1 MWQKWGHSNVWEGEN
16 LDRIFD
22 QMIDISCDGNKI
34 VTKGYLSGVGR
45 MPFLEYTVEYSF
57 YNDGSMKVSLG
68 GTVRENCM
76 WLPRLGFE
84 FKMPGDMKKFRYFAK
99 GPYENYCDMM
109 LHTTTNWYESDIDNE
124 FVNYSMPQE
133 HGNHTNGKVLEM
145 HNGLSF
151 TAADKF
157 EINVSRYDSA
167 ELTAAKHIDE
177 LKSDGCV
184 NVRIDYKDSGIG
196 SNSCGPLLL
205 EKYRLDEKEIHFEF
219 YVL

>member
-1 MWQKWGHSNVWEGEN
+1 MPKHVK
-16 LDRIFD
+16 DF
-22 QMIDISCDGNKI
+22 CYYGN
-34 VTKGYLSGVGR
+34 
-45 MPFLEYTVEYSF
+45 
-57 YNDGSMKVSLG
+57 
-68 GTVRENCM
+68 
-76 WLPRLGFE
+76 
-84 FKMPGDMKKFRYFAK
+84 
-99 GPYENYCDMM
+99 GPIESYCDMHHASM
-109 LHTTTNWYESDIDNE
+109 VDWYKSDADNE
-124 FVNYSMPQE
+124 YVNYIMPQE

-145 HNGLSF
+145 YNGLNF
-151 TAADKF
+151 VAADKF

-205 EKYRLDEKEIHFEF
+205 EKYRLDEKEIQFEF